1 MTHESFYCLIFEIII
16 LLQYFFLL
24 FPPSK
29 SSDIPVPLSIKLWP
43 LFFSLIIIYGRNSW
57 PKVVWK
63 DWSDICQEKLMST
76 MWWISE
82 ELKLVL
88 SWHANRSWMKRP
100 RQKRKD
106 LWKQFMWRLLPTF
119 ILQVNG
125 GLQHRNI
132 EINSLPMFLLNL
144 VLLWIYVNM
153 CLYMEKSEDNFVD
166 SVVSFQL

>member
-1 MTHESFYCLIFEIII
+1 MNHFIVLFLRLWFYYNTFPSLSSLQIIWYTRPI
-16 LLQYFFLL
+16 VYQTMA
-24 FPPSK
+24 S
-29 SSDIPVPLSIKLWP
+29 
-43 LFFSLIIIYGRNSW
+43 FFSLIIIYGRNSW

-132 EINSLPMFLLNL
+132 EINSLPMFLL
-144 VLLWIYVNM
+144 I
-153 CLYMEKSEDNFVD
+153 F
-166 SVVSFQL
+166 F

>member
-1 MTHESFYCLIFEIII
+1 MNHFIVLFLRLWFYYNTFSFSFLPPNHLIYPSHCLSN
-16 LLQYFFLL
+16 YGL
-24 FPPSK
+24 F
-29 SSDIPVPLSIKLWP
+29 
-43 LFFSLIIIYGRNSW
+43 FFSLIIIYGRNSW
-57 PKVVWK
+57 PKMVWK

-132 EINSLPMFLLNL
+132 EINSLAMFLL
-144 VLLWIYVNM
+144 I
-153 CLYMEKSEDNFVD
+153 F
-166 SVVSFQL
+166 F